1 MNQIHRI
8 LRVLPLLVAAAG
20 LLVGCE
26 EEDNPATPAP
36 PFLFSNIALSKES
49 MPRPGTPLSVG
60 QNVLLR
66 YKVSHT
72 LNNGDNAQQSDMAVF
87 VNIFGRDPAGNVVS
101 IGGAPDRTI
110 SPLAVSNVLQDSI
123 PFIVPAGLAGVFV
136 EAFLDTLP
144 FANPVVALDSQ
155 SWPVR

>member
-1 MNQIHRI
+1 MRQFHRI
-8 LRVLPLLVAAAG
+8 LCALPVLFAAAG

-36 PFLFSNIALSKES
+36 PFLFSNLTLSKETL
-49 MPRPGTPLSVG
+49 PRPGTFLSVG

-72 LNNGDNAQQSDMAVF
+72 LNSGDNAQQSNMAVF
-87 VNIFGRDPAGNVVS
+87 VNIFGRDAVGNVIS
-101 IGGAPDRTI
+101 IGGAPDRTVT
-110 SPLAVSNVLQDSI
+110 PLEVSNVVQDSI
-123 PFIVPAGLAGVFV
+123 PFVVPAGVAGVFV